1 MRKIQVISASA
12 VYSTFLLCSELHS
25 SVTKLGVEY
34 LCLLEKTGR
43 ESILVIFFMPFTT
56 AETYN
61 KHFLHPNQRPVSPLT
76 LFHATE

>member
-25 SVTKLGVEY
+25 PVTKLGVES

-43 ESILVIFFMPFTT
+43 ESILVIFMPFTT